1 MQRVKGKV
9 ALIAGGAGGI
19 GGAIALRLAENGARV
34 VLADAS
40 ENGLEES
47 AARIAA
53 MTNERPTVC
62 PHDVASE
69 GSWRR
74 VMDMVG
80 RTGDP
85 LDIVVNSAGIF
96 STVGQPFDAISF
108 AEWRKILA
116 VNLDG
121 VFLGTRFGVEAM
133 KQGRGGAIINIA
145 STASYIGTKAG
156 AAYGAS
162 KAGVRGLT
170 VQAAISCAR
179 HGYKI
184 RINSISPGYVWTPAI
199 ESKLVAEVGNLEE
212 ARKIAASRNPLGLV
226 AEPDDVAWAA
236 VYLASNEA
244 RMITAFDLVID
255 GGMLHT

>member
-34 VLADAS
+34 LLADSS
-40 ENGLEES
+40 EPGLEES
-47 AARIAA
+47 AKRIAA
-53 MTNERPTVC
+53 SASERPALFKL
-62 PHDVASE
+62 DVSCE
-69 GSWRR
+69 ESWQR
-74 VMDMVG
+74 VMNAIG
-80 RTGDP
+80 QAGHT

-96 STVGQPFDAISF
+96 STVGQPFDAIPF
-108 AEWRKILA
+108 AEWRKIIS

-121 VFLGTRFGVEAM
+121 VFLGTRFAVEAM
-133 KQGRGGAIINIA
+133 KNQRSGSIINVA

-162 KAGVRGLT
+162 KSGVRGLT
-170 VQAAISCAR
+170 VQAAISCAK
-179 HGYKI
+179 HGYNI
-184 RINSISPGYVWTPAI
+184 RVNSISPGYVWTPAI

-212 ARKIAASRNPLGLV
+212 ARKIAASRNPLGIV

-255 GGMLHT
+255 GGMLHS